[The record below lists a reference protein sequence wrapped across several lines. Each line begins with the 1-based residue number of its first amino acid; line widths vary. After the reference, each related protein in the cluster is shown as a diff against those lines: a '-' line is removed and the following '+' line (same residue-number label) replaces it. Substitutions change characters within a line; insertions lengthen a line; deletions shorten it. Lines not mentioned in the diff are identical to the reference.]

1 MAYKKVTELDEIT
14 SISASSILL
23 YGVDI
28 SGGSPAYGKIS
39 GSNLGAAISGS
50 GSGSVSTTI
59 DILEIQVFT

>member
-1 MAYKKVTELDEIT
+1 MPKVTEYNPIT
-14 SISASSILL
+14 TISSSSIYL

-39 GSNLGAAISGS
+39 GSNLGTAISGS
-50 GSGSVSTTI
+50 ASTSVSTTI